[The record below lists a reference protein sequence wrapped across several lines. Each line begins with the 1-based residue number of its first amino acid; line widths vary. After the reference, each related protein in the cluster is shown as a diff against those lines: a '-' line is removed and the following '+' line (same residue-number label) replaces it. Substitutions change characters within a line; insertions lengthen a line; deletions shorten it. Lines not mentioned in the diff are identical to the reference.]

1 MAAEIYASAA
11 GTIAQIWILSELF
24 PRKQSVKKVYIVG
37 WILLNFCIAHFVLL
51 PNIWQSLLGM
61 GVMLL
66 MSCIMLEGK
75 TEQKMLVIIACN
87 VFMILVSMLRGRITF
102 FLSGK
107 SINEISIQGSES
119 LARVLGIVLTNTLY
133 LVTAYILTRFFHDKI
148 KLKKEEYIIII
159 IFYIIFLIVVLL
171 SIAMSRNVDFSL
183 IWQKTF
189 LILDML
195 MFIANI
201 IVLKMIFHI
210 NQQNHYEMENALLH
224 MQIMQQEK
232 RIREEEKNY
241 REVQLLRH
249 DLKRYLVT
257 YRQLLQDGKYEVI
270 EADIDKILGK
280 RLNTNHCVYTE
291 NTILNAVICEKM
303 EQCSIKNIKIEV
315 QVNADK
321 DMDSI
326 EYGVVL
332 SNLLDNAIEAE
343 EQEKEE
349 NRYICLNIGVEQ
361 NMIHLV
367 VSNYIS
373 ESVLQ
378 NNALLETSK
387 KNKQLHGIG
396 LRGVKEFVN
405 NKEGEIEIFEEN
417 QMFVVHICVCVYSMP
432 KMGKVRQ
439 IY

>member
-1 MAAEIYASAA
+1 MEVVSMAAEIYASAA

-66 MSCIMLEGK
+66 MSCIMLEEK

-119 LARVLGIVLTNTLY
+119 LARVLGILLTNTLY

-148 KLKKEEYIIII
+148 KLKKEEYIIVI

-210 NQQNHYEMENALLH
+210 NQQNHYEMENALLY
-224 MQIMQQEK
+224 MQITQQEK

-257 YRQLLQDGKYEVI
+257 YRQLLQEGKYEVI

-367 VSNYIS
+367 VSNYIA

-417 QMFVVHICVCVYSMP
+417 HMLVVHICVCV
-432 KMGKVRQ
+432 
-439 IY
+439 

>member
-1 MAAEIYASAA
+1 MEVVSMAAEIYASAA

-66 MSCIMLEGK
+66 MSCIILEGK

-210 NQQNHYEMENALLH
+210 NQQNHYEMENALLY
-224 MQIMQQEK
+224 MQITQQEK

-257 YRQLLQDGKYEVI
+257 YRQLLQEGKYEVI

-332 SNLLDNAIEAE
+332 LNLLDNAIEAE

-367 VSNYIS
+367 VSNYIA

-378 NNALLETSK
+378 NNTLLETSK

-396 LRGVKEFVN
+396 LRGVKEFVK
-405 NKEGEIEIFEEN
+405 NKKGEIEIFEEN
-417 QMFVVHICVCVYSMP
+417 HMFVVHICACV
-432 KMGKVRQ
+432 
-439 IY
+439 

>member
-51 PNIWQSLLGM
+51 PNIWQSLLCM

-133 LVTAYILTRFFHDKI
+133 LLTAYILTCFFHDKI

-159 IFYIIFLIVVLL
+159 IYYIIFLIVVLL

-210 NQQNHYEMENALLH
+210 NQQNHYEMENALLY
-224 MQIMQQEK
+224 MQITQQEK

-257 YRQLLQDGKYEVI
+257 YRQLLQEGKYEVI

-367 VSNYIS
+367 VGNYIS

-396 LRGVKEFVN
+396 LRGVKEFVK
-405 NKEGEIEIFEEN
+405 NKKGEIEIFEEN
-417 QMFVVHICVCVYSMP
+417 HMFVVHICACV
-432 KMGKVRQ
+432 
-439 IY
+439 

>member
-133 LVTAYILTRFFHDKI
+133 LLTAYILTCFFHDKI

-159 IFYIIFLIVVLL
+159 IYYIIFLIVVLL

-201 IVLKMIFHI
+201 IDLKMIFHI
-210 NQQNHYEMENALLH
+210 NQQNHYEMENALLY
-224 MQIMQQEK
+224 MQITQQEK

-257 YRQLLQDGKYEVI
+257 YRQLLQEGKYEVI

-367 VSNYIS
+367 VGNYIS

-396 LRGVKEFVN
+396 LRGVKEFVK
-405 NKEGEIEIFEEN
+405 NKKGEIEIFEEN
-417 QMFVVHICVCVYSMP
+417 HMFVVHICACV
-432 KMGKVRQ
+432 
-439 IY
+439 

>member
-148 KLKKEEYIIII
+148 KLKKEEYIIVI

-210 NQQNHYEMENALLH
+210 NQQNHYEMENALLY
-224 MQIMQQEK
+224 MQITQQEK

-257 YRQLLQDGKYEVI
+257 YRQLLQEGKYEVI

-417 QMFVVHICVCVYSMP
+417 HMLVVHICVCA
-432 KMGKVRQ
+432 
-439 IY
+439 

>member
-1 MAAEIYASAA
+1 MEVVSMAAEIYASAA

-133 LVTAYILTRFFHDKI
+133 LLTAYILTCFFHDKI

-159 IFYIIFLIVVLL
+159 IYYIIFLIVVLL

-224 MQIMQQEK
+224 MQITQQEK

-257 YRQLLQDGKYEVI
+257 YRQLLQEGKYEVI

-417 QMFVVHICVCVYSMP
+417 HMFVVHICVCV
-432 KMGKVRQ
+432 
-439 IY
+439 

>member
-1 MAAEIYASAA
+1 MEVVSMAAEIYASAA

-102 FLSGK
+102 FLSGE

-148 KLKKEEYIIII
+148 KLKKEEYIITT

-224 MQIMQQEK
+224 MQITQQEK

-257 YRQLLQDGKYEVI
+257 YRQLLQEGKYEVI

-417 QMFVVHICVCVYSMP
+417 HMFVVHICVCV
-432 KMGKVRQ
+432 
-439 IY
+439 

>member
-1 MAAEIYASAA
+1 MATEIYASAA

-102 FLSGK
+102 FLSGE

-224 MQIMQQEK
+224 MQITQQEK

-257 YRQLLQDGKYEVI
+257 YRQLLQEGKYEVI

-303 EQCSIKNIKIEV
+303 EQCSIKTIKIEV

-417 QMFVVHICVCVYSMP
+417 HMLVVHICVCV
-432 KMGKVRQ
+432 
-439 IY
+439 

>member
-1 MAAEIYASAA
+1 MEVVSMAAEIYASAA

-119 LARVLGIVLTNTLY
+119 LARVLGILLTNTLY

-148 KLKKEEYIIII
+148 KLKKEEYIIVI

-210 NQQNHYEMENALLH
+210 NQQNHYEMENALLY
-224 MQIMQQEK
+224 MQITQQEK

-257 YRQLLQDGKYEVI
+257 YRQLLQEGKYEVI

-367 VSNYIS
+367 VGNYIS

-396 LRGVKEFVN
+396 LRGVKEFVK
-405 NKEGEIEIFEEN
+405 NKKGEIEIFEEN
-417 QMFVVHICVCVYSMP
+417 HMFVVHICACV
-432 KMGKVRQ
+432 
-439 IY
+439 

>member
-1 MAAEIYASAA
+1 MEVVSMAAEIYASAA

-66 MSCIMLEGK
+66 MSCIMLEGR

-102 FLSGK
+102 FLSGE

-224 MQIMQQEK
+224 MQITQQEK

-257 YRQLLQDGKYEVI
+257 YRQLLQEGKYEVI

-332 SNLLDNAIEAE
+332 LNLLDNAIEAE

-417 QMFVVHICVCVYSMP
+417 HMFVVHICVCV
-432 KMGKVRQ
+432 
-439 IY
+439 

>member
-1 MAAEIYASAA
+1 MEVVSMAAEIYASAA

-75 TEQKMLVIIACN
+75 TEQKMLVIIVCN

-102 FLSGK
+102 FLSGE

-119 LARVLGIVLTNTLY
+119 LARVLGIVRTNTLY

-159 IFYIIFLIVVLL
+159 IYYIIFLIVVLL

-210 NQQNHYEMENALLH
+210 NQQNHYEMENALLY
-224 MQIMQQEK
+224 MQITQQEK

-257 YRQLLQDGKYEVI
+257 YRQLLQEGKYEVI

-417 QMFVVHICVCVYSMP
+417 HMFVVHICVCV
-432 KMGKVRQ
+432 
-439 IY
+439 

>member
-1 MAAEIYASAA
+1 MEVVSMAAEIYASAA

-224 MQIMQQEK
+224 MQITQQEK

-257 YRQLLQDGKYEVI
+257 YRQLLQDGKYEII

-303 EQCSIKNIKIEV
+303 EQCSIKTIKIEV

-326 EYGVVL
+326 EYGVML

-417 QMFVVHICVCVYSMP
+417 HMFVVHICVCV
-432 KMGKVRQ
+432 
-439 IY
+439 

>member
-1 MAAEIYASAA
+1 MEVVSMAAEIYASAA

-24 PRKQSVKKVYIVG
+24 PRKQSVKKEYIVG

-75 TEQKMLVIIACN
+75 TEQKMLVIIVCN

-102 FLSGK
+102 FLSGE

-159 IFYIIFLIVVLL
+159 IYYIIFLIVVLL

-210 NQQNHYEMENALLH
+210 NQQNHYEMENVYADNAAG
-224 MQIMQQEK
+224 EK
-232 RIREEEKNY
+232 NQGRGKNY

-257 YRQLLQDGKYEVI
+257 YRQLLQEGKYEVI

-417 QMFVVHICVCVYSMP
+417 HMFVVHICVCV
-432 KMGKVRQ
+432 
-439 IY
+439 

>member
-1 MAAEIYASAA
+1 MEVVSMAAEIYASAA

-119 LARVLGIVLTNTLY
+119 LARVLGILLTNTLY

-148 KLKKEEYIIII
+148 KLKKEEYIIVI

-201 IVLKMIFHI
+201 IDLKMIFHI
-210 NQQNHYEMENALLH
+210 NQQNHYEMENALLY
-224 MQIMQQEK
+224 MQITQQEK

-257 YRQLLQDGKYEVI
+257 YRQLLQEGKYEVI

-417 QMFVVHICVCVYSMP
+417 HVFVVHICVCV
-432 KMGKVRQ
+432 
-439 IY
+439 

>member
-1 MAAEIYASAA
+1 MEVVSMAAEIYASAA

-133 LVTAYILTRFFHDKI
+133 LLTAYILTCFFHDKI

-159 IFYIIFLIVVLL
+159 IYYIIFLIVVLL

-189 LILDML
+189 LILGML

-210 NQQNHYEMENALLH
+210 NQQNHYEMENALLY
-224 MQIMQQEK
+224 MQITQQEK

-257 YRQLLQDGKYEVI
+257 YRQLLQEGKYEVI

-367 VSNYIS
+367 VGNYIS

-396 LRGVKEFVN
+396 LRGVKEFVK
-405 NKEGEIEIFEEN
+405 NKKGEIEIFEEN
-417 QMFVVHICVCVYSMP
+417 HMFVVHICACV
-432 KMGKVRQ
+432 
-439 IY
+439 

>member
-66 MSCIMLEGK
+66 MSCIMLAGK

-133 LVTAYILTRFFHDKI
+133 LLTAYILTCFFHDKI

-159 IFYIIFLIVVLL
+159 IYYIIFLIVVLL

-210 NQQNHYEMENALLH
+210 NQQNHYEMENALLY
-224 MQIMQQEK
+224 MQITQQEK

-257 YRQLLQDGKYEVI
+257 YRQLLQEGKYEVI

-417 QMFVVHICVCVYSMP
+417 HMFVVHICVCV
-432 KMGKVRQ
+432 
-439 IY
+439 

>member
-1 MAAEIYASAA
+1 MEVVSMATEIYASAA

-66 MSCIMLEGK
+66 MSCIMLEGR

-102 FLSGK
+102 FLSGE

-133 LVTAYILTRFFHDKI
+133 LVTAYILTLFFRDKI

-224 MQIMQQEK
+224 MQITQQEK

-241 REVQLLRH
+241 REVKLLRH

-257 YRQLLQDGKYEVI
+257 YRQLLQEGKYEVI
-270 EADIDKILGK
+270 EVDIDKILGK

-367 VSNYIS
+367 VSNYIA

-378 NNALLETSK
+378 NNTLLETSK

-417 QMFVVHICVCVYSMP
+417 HMFVVHICVCV
-432 KMGKVRQ
+432 
-439 IY
+439 

>member
-66 MSCIMLEGK
+66 MSCIMLEGR

-102 FLSGK
+102 FLSGE

-159 IFYIIFLIVVLL
+159 IYYIIFLIVVLL
-171 SIAMSRNVDFSL
+171 SIARSRNVDFSL

-210 NQQNHYEMENALLH
+210 NQQNHYEMENALLY
-224 MQIMQQEK
+224 MQITQQEK

-257 YRQLLQDGKYEVI
+257 YRQLLQEGKYEVI

-349 NRYICLNIGVEQ
+349 NRYICLNMGVEQ

-367 VSNYIS
+367 VSNYIA

-378 NNALLETSK
+378 NNTLLETSK

-396 LRGVKEFVN
+396 LRGVKEFVK
-405 NKEGEIEIFEEN
+405 NKKGEIEIFEEN
-417 QMFVVHICVCVYSMP
+417 HMFVVHICVCV
-432 KMGKVRQ
+432 
-439 IY
+439 

>member
-1 MAAEIYASAA
+1 MEVVSMAAEIYASAA

-75 TEQKMLVIIACN
+75 TEQKMLVIIVCN

-119 LARVLGIVLTNTLY
+119 LARVLGILLTNTLY

-148 KLKKEEYIIII
+148 KLKKEEYIIVI

-210 NQQNHYEMENALLH
+210 NQQNHYEMENALLY
-224 MQIMQQEK
+224 MQITQQEK

-257 YRQLLQDGKYEVI
+257 YRQLLQEGKYEVI

-387 KNKQLHGIG
+387 KNKQLHGLG
-396 LRGVKEFVN
+396 LRGVK
-405 NKEGEIEIFEEN
+405 
-417 QMFVVHICVCVYSMP
+417 
-432 KMGKVRQ
+432 
-439 IY
+439 

>member
-1 MAAEIYASAA
+1 MEVVSMAAEIYASAA

-66 MSCIMLEGK
+66 MSCIILEGK

-210 NQQNHYEMENALLH
+210 NQQNHYEMENALLY
-224 MQIMQQEK
+224 MQITQQEK

-257 YRQLLQDGKYEVI
+257 YRQLLQEGKYEVI

-332 SNLLDNAIEAE
+332 LNLLDNAIEAE

-367 VSNYIS
+367 VGNYIS

-417 QMFVVHICVCVYSMP
+417 HMFVVHICVCA
-432 KMGKVRQ
+432 
-439 IY
+439 

>member
-133 LVTAYILTRFFHDKI
+133 LLTAYILTCFFHDKI

-159 IFYIIFLIVVLL
+159 IYYIIFLIVVLL

-210 NQQNHYEMENALLH
+210 NQQNHYEMENALLY
-224 MQIMQQEK
+224 MQITQQEK
-232 RIREEEKNY
+232 RIREEEENY

-257 YRQLLQDGKYEVI
+257 YRQLLQEGKYEVI

-417 QMFVVHICVCVYSMP
+417 HMFVVHICVCV
-432 KMGKVRQ
+432 
-439 IY
+439 

>member
-102 FLSGK
+102 FLSGE

-148 KLKKEEYIIII
+148 KLKKEEYIITT

-224 MQIMQQEK
+224 MQITQQEK

-257 YRQLLQDGKYEVI
+257 YRQLLQEGKYEVI

-417 QMFVVHICVCVYSMP
+417 HMFVVHICVCV
-432 KMGKVRQ
+432 
-439 IY
+439 

>member
-1 MAAEIYASAA
+1 MEVVSMAAEIYASAA

-119 LARVLGIVLTNTLY
+119 LARVLGILLTNTLY

-148 KLKKEEYIIII
+148 KLKKEEYIIVI

-210 NQQNHYEMENALLH
+210 NQQNHYEMENALLY
-224 MQIMQQEK
+224 MQITQQEK

-257 YRQLLQDGKYEVI
+257 YRQLLQEGKYEVI

-396 LRGVKEFVN
+396 LRGVKEFVK
-405 NKEGEIEIFEEN
+405 NKKGEIEIFEEN
-417 QMFVVHICVCVYSMP
+417 HMFVVHICVCV
-432 KMGKVRQ
+432 
-439 IY
+439 

>member
-159 IFYIIFLIVVLL
+159 IYYIIFLIVVLL

-210 NQQNHYEMENALLH
+210 NQQNHYEMENALLY
-224 MQIMQQEK
+224 MQITQQEK

-257 YRQLLQDGKYEVI
+257 YRQLLQEGKYEVI

-417 QMFVVHICVCVYSMP
+417 HMFVVHICVCV
-432 KMGKVRQ
+432 
-439 IY
+439 

>member
-75 TEQKMLVIIACN
+75 TEQKMLVIIVCN

-119 LARVLGIVLTNTLY
+119 LARVLGILLTNTLY

-148 KLKKEEYIIII
+148 KLKKEEYIIVI

-210 NQQNHYEMENALLH
+210 NQQNHYEMENALLY
-224 MQIMQQEK
+224 MQITQQEK

-257 YRQLLQDGKYEVI
+257 YRQLLQEGKYEVI

-417 QMFVVHICVCVYSMP
+417 HMFVVHICVCV
-432 KMGKVRQ
+432 
-439 IY
+439 

>member
-1 MAAEIYASAA
+1 MATEIYASAA

-66 MSCIMLEGK
+66 MSCIMLEGR

-102 FLSGK
+102 FLSGEF
-107 SINEISIQGSES
+107 INEISIQGSES

-224 MQIMQQEK
+224 MQITQQEK

-257 YRQLLQDGKYEVI
+257 YRQLLQEGKYEVI

-405 NKEGEIEIFEEN
+405 NKEGEIEIFKEN
-417 QMFVVHICVCVYSMP
+417 HMFVVHICVCV
-432 KMGKVRQ
+432 
-439 IY
+439 